1 MMPSLRDFPARATA
15 GVEAQ
20 MHGDGES
27 METMVVQSAL
37 TEPGAALA
45 HGALGVLADA
55 ALGQAVRSLTGDDD
69 RVVTTHLH
77 LAFLRPLDPG
87 DERYV
92 ARCSAALAPDR
103 HSGSAWGEVST
114 SAGVV
119 VARANLASALGVGP
133 TETAATACTP
143 PAASPRRNSGPV
155 DILVGRQVIS
165 VGVEG
170 AEATFNADPLF
181 LNGAGAVHGGFGF
194 LFGERLFES
203 VVATIDSARRLADL
217 RAVFLRPIPADG
229 GTVRAVATTIHRGRR
244 LVALHGTIEDQ
255 RGRPAVVVDA
265 TYFSPVVT

>member
-37 TEPGAALA
+37 TEPGGALA

-77 LAFLRPLDPG
+77 LVFLRQLDPG

-92 ARCSAALAPDR
+92 ARGNAALAPDG
-103 HSGSAWGEVST
+103 HSGAARGEVST
-114 SAGVV
+114 SAGIV
-119 VARANLASALGVGP
+119 VARANLTSALGVGP
-133 TETAATACTP
+133 TETSATAGP
-143 PAASPRRNSGPV
+143 PPSASPRRDGAV
-155 DILVGRQVIS
+155 DILVGRQLIR
-165 VGVEG
+165 VGTEG
-170 AEATFNADPLF
+170 AEATFNADPSF

-203 VVATIDSARRLADL
+203 VVATIDPERRLADL

-244 LVALHGTIEDQ
+244 LAVLHGTIEDQ

-265 TYFSPVVT
+265 TYLSPVVT